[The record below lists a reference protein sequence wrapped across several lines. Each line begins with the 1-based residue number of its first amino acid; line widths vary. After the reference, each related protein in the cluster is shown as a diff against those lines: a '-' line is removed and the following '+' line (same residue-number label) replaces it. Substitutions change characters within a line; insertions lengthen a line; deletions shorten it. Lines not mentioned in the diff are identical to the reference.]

1 MFDFYIPELRAGSY
15 RVSVEAVTLRRA
27 PTREPMLEYLFRVLD
42 GDGQGEHGRSQQIIT
57 PDTYAG
63 MVQNLNVC
71 GVECEARDIT
81 GHLPRARGV
90 ELDIRISDDA
100 ARVIFTRRLDSRS
113 LAERGISE
121 DAAPL
126 PDVAATFGAA
136 CGDNSRLELCS
147 VENWECGDS
156 LLLELDPTFQT
167 IEGEQ

>member
-1 MFDFYIPELRAGSY
+1 MKPKLRAGSY
-15 RVSVEAVTLRRA
+15 RVSIEAVTLKRA

-42 GDGQGEHGRSQQIIT
+42 GDHQGEHGRTQQIIT
-57 PDTYAG
+57 PDTYTG
-63 MVQNLNVC
+63 MVENLKVC

-90 ELDIRISDDA
+90 ELDIRTSDDA
-100 ARVIFTRRLDSRS
+100 AAVIFTRRLDNRS

-121 DAAPL
+121 DAEPL
-126 PDVAATFGAA
+126 PDVAATFSLA
-136 CGDNSRLELCS
+136 CGDSPRLELCS
-147 VENWECGDS
+147 VEDWECGDS

>member
-1 MFDFYIPELRAGSY
+1 MLEIPELRVGSY
-15 RVSVEAVTLRRA
+15 RVSVEAITLRRA

-42 GDGQGEHGRSQQIIT
+42 GDHQGEHGRSQQIIT

-63 MVQNLNVC
+63 MVQNLKVC

-90 ELDIRISDDA
+90 ELDIRISNDA
-100 ARVIFTRRLDSRS
+100 AAVTITRRLDSRS

-121 DAAPL
+121 NAEPL
-126 PDVAATFGAA
+126 PDVAAMFGAA

-147 VENWECGDS
+147 VEDWECGDS

-167 IEGEQ
+167 IEGEH

>member
-1 MFDFYIPELRAGSY
+1 MLDCEIPELRAGSY

-27 PTREPMLEYLFRVLD
+27 PTRQPMLEYLFRVLD
-42 GDGQGEHGRSQQIIT
+42 GDRQGEHGRSQQIIT

-63 MVQNLNVC
+63 MVQNLKVC

-90 ELDIRISDDA
+90 ELNIRISDDA

-121 DAAPL
+121 DAEPL
-126 PDVAATFGAA
+126 PNVAAMFGAA
-136 CGDNSRLELCS
+136 CGDSPRLELCS
-147 VENWECGDS
+147 VEDWDCTDS
-156 LLLELDPTFQT
+156 LLFELDPTFQT